1 MRVLAVIGALA
12 IVIGLI
18 AGVFFFAGFYNVSAA
33 ADEPGPLAWALTN
46 VRMASIKRHK
56 EIAQAPFALE
66 DVSVVQEGARQF
78 ANDGCVN
85 CHGAP
90 GVKWAKFS
98 EGINPGPPDL
108 KDVAN
113 ELSAAGIFWVVKNG
127 IRMTGMPSFSK
138 VGLTDAQLWQLTAF
152 VKSIPKISEA
162 DYRTWTAGTTK

>member
-1 MRVLAVIGALA
+1 MGESSMRVLAVIGALA

-33 ADEPGPLAWALTN
+33 ADEPGSLSWALTQ
-46 VRMASIKRHK
+46 VRVASIKRHRK

-66 DVSVVQEGARQF
+66 DGSVIQEGARQF
-78 ANDGCVN
+78 ANSGCVN
-85 CHGAP
+85 CHGGP

-113 ELSAAGIFWVVKNG
+113 ELSAPGIYWVVKNG
-127 IRMTGMPSFSK
+127 IRMTGMPSFNK

-152 VKSIPKISEA
+152 VKAI
-162 DYRTWTAGTTK
+162 

>member
-12 IVIGLI
+12 IVVGLI
-18 AGVFFFAGFYNVSAA
+18 AGVFFFGGFYNVSAA
-33 ADEPGPLAWALTN
+33 KDEPGPLAWALSN
-46 VRMASIKRHK
+46 VRLASISRHRK
-56 EIAQAPFALE
+56 DEVPVALE
-66 DVSVVQEGARQF
+66 DASLIQGGARQF
-78 ANDGCVN
+78 ANSGCVN

-113 ELSAAGIFWVVKNG
+113 ERSAPEIFWVVKNG
-127 IRMTGMPSFSK
+127 IRMTGMPSFGK

-152 VKSIPKISEA
+152 VKAIPKVSEA
-162 DYRTWTAGTTK
+162 DYRTWTAATTK